1 MVGIVPTGK
10 KMALVVWSMKILTR
24 LLNVMM
30 PGIFGVRRPDK
41 GIITVNCKTGR
52 ATDQVRR
59 ITSKYRV
66 DFSFVI

>member
-1 MVGIVPTGK
+1 
-10 KMALVVWSMKILTR
+10 
-24 LLNVMM
+24 MM
-30 PGIFGVRRPDK
+30 PDIFGARRPGK

-66 DFSFVI
+66 DFSFIIWYIIDTKERRNKNESY